1 MGWQDTGGCGWQ
13 VRLHPPFCWTLMKN
27 REKNPVKTR
36 MDALK
41 RAAFMLALGLALAA
55 CSDLATGSPL
65 SNARKSPEA
74 LARAALSA
82 VAVEDHDAL
91 NELLI
96 TRDEYENLLWPLMPD
111 RHYTDFK
118 FVWGM
123 SAPRSRKGRRE
134 VVNDYRG
141 LPLELVSVELGEETE
156 EYETFVLWKDVRMTV
171 RRTDTGEEGVF
182 PLMDVLV
189 EMDGGWKF
197 MNFRE
202 DV

>member
-1 MGWQDTGGCGWQ
+1 MRT
-13 VRLHPPFCWTLMKN
+13 H
-27 REKNPVKTR
+27 EKHPVKTR
-36 MDALK
+36 METLK
-41 RAAFMLALGLALAA
+41 RAALPLALLLALAA

-65 SNARKSPEA
+65 SNARKTPEA
-74 LARAALSA
+74 LARAALAA

-91 NELLI
+91 NQLLI
-96 TRDEYENLLWPLMPD
+96 TRDEYENLLWPVMPD
-111 RHYTDFK
+111 RHYTDFT

-134 VVNDYRG
+134 VMNDYRG
-141 LPLELVSVELGEETE
+141 LPLELVSVDLGEEKE
-156 EYETFVLWKDVRMTV
+156 EYETFVLWKDARMTV
-171 RRTDTGEEGVF
+171 RRTDTGEEGLF

>member
-1 MGWQDTGGCGWQ
+1 MT
-13 VRLHPPFCWTLMKN
+13 N
-27 REKNPVKTR
+27 EEKNPVETR
-36 MDALK
+36 MRKTFGSLCL
-41 RAAFMLALGLALAA
+41 LATLVVGGA
-55 CSDLATGSPL
+55 CSDMATGSPL

-74 LARAALSA
+74 LARSALAA

-91 NELLI
+91 NQLLI
-96 TRDEYENLLWPLMPD
+96 TREEYETLLWPVMPD
-111 RHYTDFK
+111 RHQMTFA

-123 SAPRSRKGRRE
+123 TAPRSRKGRRE
-134 VVNDYRG
+134 VMNDYRG
-141 LPLELVSVELGEETE
+141 LPLELVSVELGEEKE
-156 EYETFVLWKDVRMTV
+156 EYEAFTLWKDARMTV